1 MPGLFADLTWRG
13 LVYQMTDPA
22 LEPLLENG
30 SLTAYIGFDPSA
42 DSLHA
47 GNLLQLV
54 NLARL
59 QRAGHKAIVLAGG
72 ATGMIGDPGG
82 RSTERNLL
90 DAEQLQANVEAIL
103 PQLQQ
108 FMEFGGDNPAR
119 LVNNYD
125 WTREISVIDF
135 LRDVGKHFTI
145 NQLVTRDSVRNRMEG
160 EHGISFTEFSYGLLQ
175 ANDYWHLFKQYG
187 CTLQLGGSDQW
198 ANILGGVD
206 LIRRREGAQ
215 AFGMSTPLVT
225 KADGTKFGKSV
236 GGAVWL
242 DANKTSPYAFYQFFL
257 NVEDV
262 KVIDYLK
269 FFTLDLSRDEIEAL
283 NESNA
288 ERPQAREAH
297 RALARSLTKLVH
309 GPDELARVEAAS
321 KALFEGAL
329 HELDESLL
337 LQVLAEVPSIT
348 VSRTNNVVVDLLVGT
363 NLVGSKA
370 DARRA
375 VEQGGVTVNS
385 QKVTGIDAEVT
396 NLLHGKYAV
405 LRKGKRSYALV
416 RFD

>member
-22 LEPLLENG
+22 LESILETG

-59 QRAGHKAIVLAGG
+59 QRAGHRAIVLAGG

-82 RSTERNLL
+82 RSSERNLL
-90 DAEQLQANVEAIL
+90 DVEQLRANVEAVL
-103 PQLQQ
+103 PQLRQ
-108 FMEFGGDNPAR
+108 FMEFGGSNPAT

-125 WTREISVIDF
+125 WTSQLVVIDF

-145 NQLVTRDSVRNRMEG
+145 NQLVTRDSVRNRMDS

-175 ANDYWHLFKQYG
+175 ANDYWHLFKEHG

-242 DANKTSPYAFYQFFL
+242 DPKKTSPYAFYQFFL
-257 NVEDV
+257 NVEDA

-269 FFTLDLSRDEIEAL
+269 FFTLDLTHDEIGELETA
-283 NESNA
+283 NA
-288 ERPQAREAH
+288 ERPHARDAH

-309 GPDELARVEAAS
+309 GESELHNVEAAS
-321 KALFEGAL
+321 KALFDGDL
-329 HELDESLL
+329 HRLDEQML
-337 LQVLAEVPSIT
+337 LQVLAEVPSVT
-348 VSRTNNVVVDLLVGT
+348 VARTDNVVVDLLVAAK
-363 NLVGSKA
+363 LVNSKA

-375 VEQGGVTVNS
+375 VEQGGVTVNAR
-385 QKVTGIDAEVT
+385 KVDSFDAEVSD
-396 NLLHGKYAV
+396 LLHGKYAV
-405 LRKGKRSYALV
+405 LRKGKRHYALV
-416 RFD
+416 HFV